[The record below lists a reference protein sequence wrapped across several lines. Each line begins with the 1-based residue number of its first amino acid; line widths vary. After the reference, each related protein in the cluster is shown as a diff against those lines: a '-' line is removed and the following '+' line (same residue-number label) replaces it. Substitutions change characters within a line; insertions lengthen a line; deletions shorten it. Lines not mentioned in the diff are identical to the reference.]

1 MPRSDL
7 SELVLK
13 ELLGPAL
20 GQTEEVPE
28 THVNSRYILGMVAP
42 RKNANADI
50 PLPFHEPSE
59 ADDAVADLS
68 AQGRDD
74 EIIAAPEQASDN
86 DGGDAASTT
95 RASLIPTSIGMTCS
109 VAGDVRE
116 LLVTA
121 RWGRYERSD
130 SETLVTD
137 TGKPKKVWKRVPCGG
152 ELHRVIVKAGV
163 IEDITPDQSC
173 PEVLLQGKITK
184 YDGHWLV
191 TIFLVNAQSALEPA
205 KADDRWLFQAEIEV
219 KGTSDMPVFVKR
231 TPDVDVR
238 HEDGIDHVERAAMDM
253 LYRDRV
259 EFAVGHATSVHAQVS
274 TLDPR
279 RALSIVTRA
288 VPEYEV
294 PQQTPRT
301 VQDDP
306 RLEALVLDMKLLS
319 ETSPVDLPAML
330 APLPD
335 AYEAWISEQALRIA
349 TEPDLEQYREAAEL
363 ALKHCREARERIVAG
378 IALLSRDSAA
388 MEAFRFCNRVMFLQ
402 RVRTIFT
409 RNVRRKTN
417 PVLEE
422 IDIPKNRTWYP
433 FQLAFVLMNLPSLAD
448 PRHAER
454 SPAGAAADLLWFPTG
469 GGKTEAY
476 LGLAAFAMGI
486 RRLQGKVN
494 GYDGEYG
501 VAVLMRYTLRVLTLQ
516 QFQRAAALICACE
529 VLRREAEAAGDAI
542 WGTEPFRI
550 GLWVGQRTTPNTSA
564 QADEAV
570 RQLRGNQQWNAQHG
584 GVGSPHQVTNCPWCG
599 SAIDGGKNIEVESFA
614 RGRGRTLVY
623 CSDRLGT
630 CPFSRR
636 QSPGEGIPLLV
647 VDEEIYRRLPAL
659 LIATVDKF
667 AQMPWNGKVQMLFG
681 RVSQYC
687 QRHGFVS
694 PEMEDS
700 DHRAAGLLPS
710 TKLQPHPPLR
720 PPDLIIQDEL
730 HLISGPLGSLT
741 GLYETAVDE
750 LCSWELNG
758 RRVLPKIVA
767 STATVRRA
775 SEQVQQV
782 FARRLAV
789 FPPHGLD
796 AGDNFFSL
804 EREADEKHPG
814 RLYLGICAPGFRSKA
829 VMIRVYTALLA
840 AGQKLYDDHGAAADP
855 WMTLVGYFNSLR
867 ELGGMRRLVDDDIQ
881 ARLWR
886 MVEHGLGRRKQP
898 NVDELTSRIDATGI
912 PVILDRMELDF
923 DPVKDRENDA
933 ARKARKR
940 PPHARPIDVLLATN
954 MISVGVD
961 VGRLGLMVVNGQP
974 KATAE
979 YIQATSR
986 VGRGTPGLVLT
997 VYNWARPRDLSHY
1010 ESFEHYHATFYK
1022 HVEALSVTP
1031 FAERALQRGLAGV
1044 LVSLVRLAAEEY
1056 NHNARAEAMDRHH
1069 AIVRRAHDAIRE
1081 RAASM
1086 GVPED
1091 VIEKQLLYLLD
1102 KWSDTAEKKKK
1113 TGANLGYKAARDG
1126 KTVNL
1131 LHPPAPGKWEAFT
1144 CLHSLRD
1151 VEQSVNLVLHPY
1163 DLQDGGEA

>member
-7 SELVLK
+7 SELVLN
-13 ELLGPAL
+13 ELLGPSI
-20 GQTEEVPE
+20 GPNEEVPE
-28 THVNSRYILGMVAP
+28 THVNSRYILGMIAP
-42 RKNANADI
+42 RKNANAEI
-50 PLPFHEPSE
+50 PLPFHEPEDSDDPA
-59 ADDAVADLS
+59 ADIS
-68 AQGRDD
+68 GPGRDD
-74 EIIAAPEQASDN
+74 EIIDGPEQAGDD
-86 DGGDAASTT
+86 DGGDATSPT

-109 VAGDVRE
+109 VAGNVRE
-116 LLVTA
+116 LYVTA
-121 RWGRYERSD
+121 RWGRYERAD
-130 SETLVTD
+130 SETLETD
-137 TGKPKKVWKRVPCGG
+137 KGKPKKVWKRVPCGG
-152 ELHRVIVKAGV
+152 ELRAVQVKPGV
-163 IEDITPDQSC
+163 IDELIPDSSC
-173 PEVLLQGKITK
+173 PDVLIQGKITE

-191 TIFLVNAQSALEPA
+191 TLFLVNAQLAMEPA
-205 KADDRWLFQAEIEV
+205 KADDRWLFQAELEV
-219 KGTSDMPVFVKR
+219 GGTAGSAVFVKR
-231 TPDVDVR
+231 TPNVGIGNT
-238 HEDGIDHVERAAMDM
+238 DGIDHVERVAMDM
-253 LYRDRV
+253 LYRDHV
-259 EFAVGHATSVHAQVS
+259 EFAVGHGTSVHAQVS
-274 TLDPR
+274 ADDPR
-279 RALSIVTRA
+279 RAVSIVTRA
-288 VPEYEV
+288 VPVYEV

-301 VQDDP
+301 MQDDL
-306 RLEALVLDMKLLS
+306 RLEDLVLDMKSFADAASEAIPSMLS
-319 ETSPVDLPAML
+319 
-330 APLPD
+330 PLPD
-335 AYEAWISEQALRIA
+335 AYEAWIVDQSRRI
-349 TEPDLEQYREAAEL
+349 TVEPELEQYREAAES
-363 ALKHCREARERIVAG
+363 ALKRCRETRERISAG
-378 IALLSRDSAA
+378 IALLARDETA
-388 MEAFRFCNRVMFLQ
+388 MDAFRFCNRVMSLQ
-402 RVRTIFT
+402 RVRTIYT
-409 RNVRRKTN
+409 REVRRKNN
-417 PVLEE
+417 PVLAD
-422 IDIPKNRTWYP
+422 IDIPTNRSWYP
-433 FQLAFVLMNLPSLAD
+433 FQLAFVIMNLPSLAD
-448 PRHAER
+448 PGHAER
-454 SPAGAAADLLWFPTG
+454 ATGTATADLLWFPTG

-476 LGLAAFAMGI
+476 LGLAAFAIGI
-486 RRLQGKVN
+486 RRLQGVVD
-494 GYDGEYG
+494 GYDGEHG
-501 VAVLMRYTLRVLTLQ
+501 VVVLMRYTLRVLTLQ

-529 VLRREAEAAGDAI
+529 VLRREAVTAGNPK

-550 GLWVGQRTTPNTSA
+550 GLWVGQRTTPNTNA

-570 RQLRGNQQWNAQHG
+570 RQLRGNQYWNAQHG
-584 GVGSPHQVTNCPWCG
+584 GIGSPHQVTNCPWCG
-599 SAIDGGKNIEVESFA
+599 SVIDGGKNIEVESYA
-614 RGRGRTLVY
+614 RGRARTLIY
-623 CSDRLGT
+623 CSDPLGT
-630 CPFSRR
+630 CPFSKRI
-636 QSPGEGIPLLV
+636 SPGEGIPLLV

-681 RVSQYC
+681 RVTQFC
-687 QRHGFVS
+687 PRHGFVS

-700 DHRAAGLLPS
+700 DHRPAGLHQQSEL
-710 TKLQPHPPLR
+710 KPHPPLR

-750 LCSWELNG
+750 LCSWELAG
-758 RRVLPKIVA
+758 RRALPKVVA

-796 AGDNFFSL
+796 ARDNFFSL
-804 EREADEKHPG
+804 QREADEKHPG
-814 RLYLGICAPGFRSKA
+814 RLYLGICAPGFRIKA
-829 VMIRVYTALLA
+829 LMIRVYTALLA
-840 AGQKLYDDHGAAADP
+840 AGQKLYDDHGATADP

-898 NVDELTSRIDATGI
+898 MVEELTSRIDATGI
-912 PVILDRMELDF
+912 PVILDKMELDF
-923 DPVKDRENDA
+923 DPVKDRENEA
-933 ARKARKR
+933 ARKARKH
-940 PPHARPIDVLLATN
+940 PPHPRPIDVLLATN

-1056 NHNARAEAMDRHH
+1056 NQNGRAEDMNKHH
-1069 AIVRRAHDAIRE
+1069 EIVRRAYDSIRVRATAMGIPDA
-1081 RAASM
+1081 
-1086 GVPED
+1086 
-1091 VIEKQLLYLLD
+1091 VIEKQLTQLLD
-1102 KWSDTAEKKKK
+1102 KWSDTAENKKKA
-1113 TGANLGYKAARDG
+1113 GANLGYKAARDG

-1151 VEQSVNLVLHPY
+1151 VEQSVNLVLYPD
-1163 DLQDGGEA
+1163 DLQDGGES